1 MILNSSSCS
10 NQRSVFDMELLRSEV
25 SVWYGGVKVR
35 GRCSLLRGYSQRSVF
50 DIKLFMP
57 KVKVWYSL
65 EVHVRGQYM
74 ILRSSSCSSHKSVL
88 VFMESL
94 ISVWYEGVQ
103 VRGPFVHFNIKQQ
116 WFDILEVTRILLTW
130 SGFESRFY
138 DFLVRWH
145 QTKDGLTAIFL
156 FDSG

>member
-1 MILNSSSCS
+1 
-10 NQRSVFDMELLRSEV
+10 MEVLKSEV
-25 SVWYGGVKVR
+25 GVHYWGVIVR
-35 GRCSLLRGYSQRSVF
+35 DQ
-50 DIKLFMP
+50 LFMP

-116 WFDILEVTRILLTW
+116 WFDILGWREYYRHGLGLN
-130 SGFESRFY
+130 
-138 DFLVRWH
+138 
-145 QTKDGLTAIFL
+145 KDSMIFL
-156 FDSG
+156 SDDIKLKMDWLPHSYLIQANLCCSDGWLIYVKGFF